1 MILAF
6 SPPLPILGISLY
18 NTFWII
24 LIAYIARY
32 MFFVVRTVSAAMI
45 QVTSSFEEAARI
57 SGANWLRSV
66 TDVLLS

>member
-1 MILAF
+1 
-6 SPPLPILGISLY
+6 
-18 NTFWII
+18 
-24 LIAYIARY
+24 

-66 TDVLLS
+66 TDVLLPQIKRSILSSWILVFAHTISELLSG